1 MLDNQHSFIYAILG
15 FRIIP
20 YVGYTRIKSRPID
33 DKQLQISQQEA
44 NSQWL
49 IHV

>member
-20 YVGYTRIKSRPID
+20 YDTLRIKSRPID